1 MAAFISPQQ
10 GQPGLNT
17 GSGVKS
23 LCRVYGDSMHKT
35 ILLVS
40 RDPNLQATRASI
52 LEQAGYRTMRT
63 ASLTSAVQLS
73 AHCQMSIIGHTF
85 SPVEQDYFI
94 DRVHE
99 GNPSV
104 FVLCLRCGLAQPSTF
119 LMHVAQCFAAQP
131 GGSRI
136 CVIEE
141 SNVIAWP
148 KKAS

>member
-1 MAAFISPQQ
+1 MQ
-10 GQPGLNT
+10 
-17 GSGVKS
+17 
-23 LCRVYGDSMHKT
+23 KT

-40 RDPNLQATRASI
+40 RDENLQATRALV
-52 LEQAGYRTMRT
+52 LERVGYRTMRT
-63 ASLTSAVQLS
+63 ASMASAVPLAS
-73 AHCQMSIIGHTF
+73 NCQMSIIGHTF
-85 SPVEQDYFI
+85 SPAEQDEFI

-99 GNPSV
+99 SNPSV
-104 FVLCLRCGLAQPSTF
+104 FILCLRFGLVEASMLLT
-119 LMHVAQCFAAQP
+119 HVANCFAAQP

>member
-1 MAAFISPQQ
+1 MS
-10 GQPGLNT
+10 
-17 GSGVKS
+17 
-23 LCRVYGDSMHKT
+23 KT

-40 RDPNLQATRASI
+40 RDENLQSSRALI
-52 LEQAGYRTMRT
+52 LERAGYRTIRT
-63 ASLTSAVQLS
+63 GSMTSAVQLG

-85 SPVEQDYFI
+85 SPWEQDDFI
-94 DRVHE
+94 ERVHE

-104 FVLCLRCGLAQPSTF
+104 FILCLRFALTQPQA
-119 LMHVAQCFAAQP
+119 LLRAVEDCFAAQP

-136 CVIEE
+136 CVIEQ

>member
-1 MAAFISPQQ
+1 
-10 GQPGLNT
+10 
-17 GSGVKS
+17 
-23 LCRVYGDSMHKT
+23 MHKT

-40 RDPNLQATRASI
+40 RDATLQATRASV
-52 LEQAGYRTMRT
+52 LERAGYRTMRT

-85 SPVEQDYFI
+85 SPAEQDEFI
-94 DRVHE
+94 DLVHE
-99 GNPSV
+99 ANPSV
-104 FVLCLRCGLAQPSTF
+104 FVLCLRYGLAQPSTL
-119 LMHVAQCFAAQP
+119 LMHVQDCFGAQP

>member
-1 MAAFISPQQ
+1 M
-10 GQPGLNT
+10 
-17 GSGVKS
+17 
-23 LCRVYGDSMHKT
+23 RKT

-40 RDPNLQATRASI
+40 RDSNLQATRALI
-52 LEQAGYRTMRT
+52 LERAGYRTMRT
-63 ASLTSAVQLS
+63 ASMASAVPLASQ
-73 AHCQMSIIGHTF
+73 CQMSIIGHTF
-85 SPVEQDYFI
+85 APPEQDEFI

-99 GNPSV
+99 ASPSV
-104 FVLCLRCGLAQPSTF
+104 FIVCLRFGLHKPQE
-119 LMHVAQCFAAQP
+119 LLKRVADCFAAQP